1 MNINILDGEKY
12 IPTIFN
18 NDKDPAPIT
27 FNLKYLTVNDQTET
41 EYYQIQT
48 SGGKVRGK
56 VDYADAFRRG
66 VESIDNC
73 IINGKPIL
81 SASDFLDIRGSKK
94 MTLIMQNVAQRLH
107 DVSEIDE
114 KNSPAPLASGP
125 EA

>member
-12 IPTIFN
+12 IPTLFN

-56 VDYADAFRRG
+56 
-66 VESIDNC
+66 
-73 IINGKPIL
+73 PIL
-81 SASDFLDIRGSKK
+81 SASDFLAIRGSRK
-94 MTLIMQNVAQRLH
+94 MTQMMQDVAQRLH